1 MFDVTL
7 TDNFQYQSQFLRM
20 RVTNRPTI
28 FVDQDQ
34 FGDPDF
40 ISGRENMQLDD
51 KQNIIQNHRSLKTK

>member
-1 MFDVTL
+1 VFDVTL

-20 RVTNRPTI
+20 RVTNWHTI
-28 FVDQDQ
+28 FVDQGQ

-40 ISGRENMQLDD
+40 ISGRENVQMDA